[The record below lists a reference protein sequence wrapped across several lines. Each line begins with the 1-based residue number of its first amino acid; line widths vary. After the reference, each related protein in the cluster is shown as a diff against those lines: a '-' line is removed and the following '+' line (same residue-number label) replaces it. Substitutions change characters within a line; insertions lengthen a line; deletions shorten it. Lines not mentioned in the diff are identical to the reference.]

1 MAALSEKT
9 VQRLANAMGH
19 AGMARHVTDAVD
31 ASTSAVAT
39 LQADV
44 TSARADVDELRD
56 ARRLLGGTTTD
67 ATPLVLT
74 IAGTAAAPT
83 IAADTTVGFTLYLV
97 ARKPADGTVGARFVR
112 AGLIANNAGTTALVG
127 SVATV
132 GTDINASA
140 LAVAVTA
147 DNAADALAV
156 TVTGLAATTL
166 AWAARLEL
174 VEAP

>member
-19 AGMARHVTDAVD
+19 DGMARHVTDAVD

-44 TSARADVDELRD
+44 TELQD
-56 ARRLLGGTTTD
+56 ARRLLGGTTTN
-67 ATPLVLT
+67 ATPLVLA

-112 AGLIANNAGTTALVG
+112 AGLIANNAGTTALIG